1 MYVVHDGF
9 GLQYPNFGT
18 WKRSNLIWDIS
29 FNSSIGQVPI
39 MIITIEIK
47 QIFNLIGIPF
57 KGQFCVS
64 CRALIIYSTHLVVK
78 LFLTAV
84 YEIFLYTILQTHH
97 IYIKVMRKRVFL
109 QGGILLHIS
118 FPYLVHTSR
127 SSLSSH
133 HVTRTNE
140 IILLSCIFFRDFFS
154 SLKFTELAALWIS
167 LNKKCAKSKGV
178 LIFSGPV
185 L

>member
-1 MYVVHDGF
+1 MPKKCVRKWSRNILSLLLWLFIYRI
-9 GLQYPNFGT
+9 LEILLY
-18 WKRSNLIWDIS
+18 
-29 FNSSIGQVPI
+29 SIHQNQ
-39 MIITIEIK
+39 T
-47 QIFNLIGIPF
+47 
-57 KGQFCVS
+57 
-64 CRALIIYSTHLVVK
+64 CRY
-78 LFLTAV
+78 
-84 YEIFLYTILQTHH
+84 

-127 SSLSSH
+127 SNH

>member
-1 MYVVHDGF
+1 
-9 GLQYPNFGT
+9 
-18 WKRSNLIWDIS
+18 
-29 FNSSIGQVPI
+29 
-39 MIITIEIK
+39 
-47 QIFNLIGIPF
+47 
-57 KGQFCVS
+57 
-64 CRALIIYSTHLVVK
+64 
-78 LFLTAV
+78 
-84 YEIFLYTILQTHH
+84 
-97 IYIKVMRKRVFL
+97 MRKRVFL
-109 QGGILLHIS
+109 HGGILLHIS

-154 SLKFTELAALWIS
+154 SLKFTELAALWNS
-167 LNKKCAKSKGV
+167 LNKKCAKSKDV